1 MQFRL
6 VITPWGRK
14 RGGGGGGLRI
24 FDIGVQYQPPGR
36 DITN

>member
-6 VITPWGRK
+6 VITPWGR
-14 RGGGGGGLRI
+14 RGEGGGLRI